1 MTKWLRAGV
10 LFAALPAVSLQA
22 ADLESLHAF
31 NVNWDLKPGWT
42 LQLHT
47 RGRTFENL
55 GEYNQFRAGPI
66 LIWHA
71 SRRFTSLSG
80 YYLTDQNARVAP
92 QRFRVHRPWWAGQ
105 YRLVSGEKW
114 ALDGRAGVERMLSAR
129 FDDYWRGRGRLI
141 VSRAT
146 PIGQAT
152 ATSEGIR
159 ERGVWYGRL
168 TAGLQWKIQ
177 KNMTFGAGYEYRDAA
192 RGQGSHVIA
201 TTLNWDAHPA
211 PPARG
216 D

>member
-10 LFAALPAVSLQA
+10 LFAALPAVSLLA

-31 NVNWDLKPGWT
+31 NVSFGLSLGWT
-42 LQLHT
+42 LQLHA
-47 RGRTFENL
+47 RARTFENV
-55 GEYNQFRAGPI
+55 GEYNQLRAGPI
-66 LIWHA
+66 LIWQA

-80 YYLTDQNARVAP
+80 YYLTDQNTRLSH

-114 ALDGRAGVERMLSAR
+114 ALDGRAAVERMLSAR
-129 FDDYWRGRGRLI
+129 FDDYWRGHARII

-146 PIGQAT
+146 PIGHAT
-152 ATSEGIR
+152 ATSEGLR

-168 TAGLQWKIQ
+168 TAGLQWKLQ
-177 KNMTFGAGYEYRDAA
+177 KNVTFGTGYEYRDAA
-192 RGQGSHVIA
+192 RGRGSHVIA
-201 TTLNWDAHPA
+201 TTLNWDARPA